1 MQEVTHAGQLKVLQ
15 DLLKIK
21 ETDGILRVFGNK
33 GSDHYT
39 LEGYWYFP
47 TEGKEDLS
55 YAIERSD
62 LDTLAEVG
70 EIKLYRSENSK
81 AIYDIEITD
90 KGEQLVA
97 QLCHGKSIAN
107 WACAN

>member
-1 MQEVTHAGQLKVLQ
+1 MKDVAHAGQLKVLQ
-15 DLLKIK
+15 DLLKIR
-21 ETDGILRVFGNK
+21 ETDGVLRVFANK
-33 GSDHYT
+33 GSDYYT

-55 YAIERSD
+55 YAIERGD
-62 LDTLAEVG
+62 LDSLAEIG

-90 KGEQLVA
+90 KGEHRIA
-97 QLCHGKSIAN
+97 QLSHGKPIAN
-107 WACAN
+107 WVCVY